1 MVRGYRPAGFGYDGP
16 GDVTC
21 HGTNAP
27 LSLTLSAAQARS
39 LMAVER
45 SDAPQRT
52 PIPRAGQIR
61 RCSVRHVAIIQ
72 VPGGRDVQV
81 TCLLG
86 GPEYPLSLGTFVEAR
101 PICNACTAKGIWR
114 ADED

>member
-1 MVRGYRPAGFGYDGP
+1 
-16 GDVTC
+16 
-21 HGTNAP
+21 
-27 LSLTLSAAQARS
+27 
-39 LMAVER
+39 MAVER

-61 RCSVRHVAIIQ
+61 RCSVRHVAITP

-81 TCLLG
+81 SCLLG
-86 GPEYPLSLGTFVEAR
+86 GREHPLSLGTFVEAR
-101 PICNACTAKGIWR
+101 PICNACTATGIWR